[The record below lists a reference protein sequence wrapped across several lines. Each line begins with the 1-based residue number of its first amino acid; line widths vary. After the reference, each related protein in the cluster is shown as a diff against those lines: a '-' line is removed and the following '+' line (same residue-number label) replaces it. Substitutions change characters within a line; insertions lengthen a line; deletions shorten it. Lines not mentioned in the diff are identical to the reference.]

1 MSGND
6 LNAEQKAVPCVEPAP
21 EIGLV
26 VRFNGQQ
33 QPVILKVDEPE
44 TLNFGSF
51 PIELEVVQ
59 VIRKKVRPAKAPP
72 WYYIIKND
80 QGVVARIRAMTEE
93 DARRIFYQ
101 RSDEFTSITSIEPE
115 LE

>member
-1 MSGND
+1 MSGNHIPIGGH
-6 LNAEQKAVPCVEPAP
+6 AVPSVEPAP

-33 QPVILKVDEPE
+33 MPVILKVDEPE
-44 TLNFGSF
+44 TLHFGTF

-59 VIRKKVRPAKAPP
+59 VIRKKVRPASKPP
-72 WYYIIKND
+72 YYWIIKND

-101 RSDEFTSITSIEPE
+101 RSPEFTSITSIEPE
-115 LE
+115 IS